1 MEDFFNEILVVVGT
15 IILGILFYLL
25 APVFTAYAI
34 SRFLVKLVT
43 LAIVMYFSYKIIT
56 FLTSQLVNILPN
68 NDLFQSIF
76 CQLGILEGLNIFLTI
91 VTILYLYKM
100 IIKVLIE
107 S

>member
-1 MEDFFNEILVVVGT
+1 MEEFFNEILIVIGS
-15 IILGILFYLL
+15 IILGILFYLF

-56 FLTSQLVNILPN
+56 FLTSKLVNIFPN
-68 NDLFQSIF
+68 NDLIQSMF
-76 CQLGILEGLNIFLTI
+76 CQLGILEGLNIFFTI

-100 IIKVLIE
+100 IIKVLI
-107 S
+107 SS